1 MIKIVLINVILKY
14 WIVDQTIELAQEID
28 AYVIL
33 ISLIELLK
41 CHTFFYIN
49 IADSMSIF
57 YKMSYLFLKIL
68 LILMKKML
76 QCTCILQTP
85 HFLFRTDT
93 F

>member
-14 WIVDQTIELAQEID
+14 WIVDQTIELAQDID

-76 QCTCILQTP
+76 QCTCI
-85 HFLFRTDT
+85 
-93 F
+93 

>member
-76 QCTCILQTP
+76 QYL
-85 HFLFRTDT
+85 
-93 F
+93 

>member
-1 MIKIVLINVILKY
+1 MIKIMLINVILKY
-14 WIVDQTIELAQEID
+14 WIVDQTIELAQDID

-76 QCTCILQTP
+76 QCTCI
-85 HFLFRTDT
+85 
-93 F
+93 

>member
-1 MIKIVLINVILKY
+1 MIKIVVINVILKY

-49 IADSMSIF
+49 IADSMSIL
-57 YKMSYLFLKIL
+57 YKMSYFFLKIL

-76 QCTCILQTP
+76 QCTCI
-85 HFLFRTDT
+85 
-93 F
+93 

>member
-49 IADSMSIF
+49 IADTMSIL
-57 YKMSYLFLKIL
+57 YKMSYFFLKIL

-76 QCTCILQTP
+76 QCTCI
-85 HFLFRTDT
+85 
-93 F
+93 

>member
-49 IADSMSIF
+49 IDDSMSIF

-76 QCTCILQTP
+76 QCTCI
-85 HFLFRTDT
+85 
-93 F
+93 

>member
-49 IADSMSIF
+49 IADSMSIL
-57 YKMSYLFLKIL
+57 YKMSYFFLKIL

-76 QCTCILQTP
+76 QCTCI
-85 HFLFRTDT
+85 
-93 F
+93 

>member
-14 WIVDQTIELAQEID
+14 WIVDKTIELAQEID

-49 IADSMSIF
+49 IADSMSIL
-57 YKMSYLFLKIL
+57 YKMSYFFLKIL

-76 QCTCILQTP
+76 QCTCI
-85 HFLFRTDT
+85 
-93 F
+93 

>member
-33 ISLIELLK
+33 ISLLDKLKYHTLLY
-41 CHTFFYIN
+41 TN
-49 IADSMSIF
+49 VVDLMSIF
-57 YKMSYLFLKIL
+57 YKMSYFFLKIL

-76 QCTCILQTP
+76 QCTCI
-85 HFLFRTDT
+85 
-93 F
+93 

>member
-49 IADSMSIF
+49 IADSMSIL
-57 YKMSYLFLKIL
+57 YKMSYFFLKIL
-68 LILMKKML
+68 FILMKKML
-76 QCTCILQTP
+76 QCTCI
-85 HFLFRTDT
+85 
-93 F
+93 

>member
-68 LILMKKML
+68 LILIEKML
-76 QCTCILQTP
+76 QCTCI
-85 HFLFRTDT
+85 
-93 F
+93 

>member
-49 IADSMSIF
+49 IADSMSIL
-57 YKMSYLFLKIL
+57 YKMSYFFLKIL
-68 LILMKKML
+68 LILMKKNVTMYL
-76 QCTCILQTP
+76 YMTNPPLP
-85 HFLFRTDT
+85 F
-93 F
+93 

>member
-33 ISLIELLK
+33 ISLLDKLKYHTLLY
-41 CHTFFYIN
+41 TN
-49 IADSMSIF
+49 VVDLMSIF

-76 QCTCILQTP
+76 QCTCI
-85 HFLFRTDT
+85 
-93 F
+93 

>member
-57 YKMSYLFLKIL
+57 YKMSYLFLVSVKFFP
-68 LILMKKML
+68 K
-76 QCTCILQTP
+76 TENEN
-85 HFLFRTDT
+85 
-93 F
+93 

>member
-1 MIKIVLINVILKY
+1 MLINVILKY
-14 WIVDQTIELAQEID
+14 WIVDQTIELAQDID

-76 QCTCILQTP
+76 QCTCI
-85 HFLFRTDT
+85 
-93 F
+93 

>member
-1 MIKIVLINVILKY
+1 MINIVLINVILKY
-14 WIVDQTIELAQEID
+14 GIVDQTIELAQEID
-28 AYVIL
+28 EYVNL

-76 QCTCILQTP
+76 QCTCI
-85 HFLFRTDT
+85 
-93 F
+93 

>member
-49 IADSMSIF
+49 IADSMSIL
-57 YKMSYLFLKIL
+57 YNMSYFFLKIL

-76 QCTCILQTP
+76 QCTCI
-85 HFLFRTDT
+85 
-93 F
+93 

>member
-76 QCTCILQTP
+76 QCTCI
-85 HFLFRTDT
+85 
-93 F
+93 

>member
-68 LILMKKML
+68 LILLKKML
-76 QCTCILQTP
+76 QCTCI
-85 HFLFRTDT
+85 
-93 F
+93 